1 MSSWIWSVAVSN
13 YSTSDINVL
22 VSKLWHLNYS
32 WHKIFNS
39 TTNLLKANSNE
50 IQWLFDCI
58 RIWICFELI
67 SVIFFFL
74 CSFIIFVSL
83 LFLHHFCPAL
93 YLFSLTYF
101 SSVNCSTVVFV
112 CVFTVNIVFLWLS
125 ATGKLLYIWFC
136 SLTNKRSNVRM
147 PTLGQIWGQRQFLRL
162 ITLSAA
168 LPCSALLPFSSFFC
182 LFSLAFSLS
191 DQSV

>member
-13 YSTSDINVL
+13 YSTSDINIL

-67 SVIFFFL
+67 SVIFFFYVLLLSLFPCCSCITFVLL
-74 CSFIIFVSL
+74 CIFSPWPTSHLWTVLL
-83 LFLHHFCPAL
+83 LFLCVCLQLILFFCDYQPLA
-93 YLFSLTYF
+93 S
-101 SSVNCSTVVFV
+101 CS
-112 CVFTVNIVFLWLS
+112 I
-125 ATGKLLYIWFC
+125 YD
-136 SLTNKRSNVRM
+136 
-147 PTLGQIWGQRQFLRL
+147 
-162 ITLSAA
+162 
-168 LPCSALLPFSSFFC
+168 SALSQTNGQTYGCQHWAKSEDRDSFFG
-182 LFSLAFSLS
+182 
-191 DQSV
+191 